1 MIGENFAAV
10 LTAAQQG
17 DEAAFARL
25 WHDGQPALLRYLH
38 VIAPDGAEDIAS
50 ETWTQV
56 VRGLTRFR
64 GNEQNW
70 RAWLFTTARRRVI
83 DQTRQLMRRP
93 TISLEALPDLALADL
108 RGLRSPDAAD
118 LALENLATQAAMEV
132 IARLPP
138 LQAEVIMLR
147 VVAGLDTET
156 VGLLL
161 GRSPG
166 AIRIAAH
173 RGLHRL
179 ASLLAEA
186 ADERSG
192 SAERDQHGL
201 PESERRVRARGVT
214 R

>member
-1 MIGENFAAV
+1 MIGEDFAAV

-17 DEAAFARL
+17 DEAAFETL

-38 VIAPDGAEDIAS
+38 VIAPDRAEDIAA
-50 ETWTQV
+50 ETWTHV
-56 VRGLTRFR
+56 FRGLTRFR
-64 GNEQNW
+64 GDEQNW

-93 TISLEALPDLALADL
+93 TTSLEALPDLASADL
-108 RGLRSPDAAD
+108 QGLRSPDAAD
-118 LALENLATQAAMEV
+118 LALENLAMRAAIGV
-132 IARLPP
+132 IGRLPP

-147 VVAGLDTET
+147 VVAGLDTEA
-156 VGLLL
+156 VSQLL

-173 RGLHRL
+173 RGLRRL
-179 ASLLAEA
+179 ASVLAEA
-186 ADERSG
+186 
-192 SAERDQHGL
+192 
-201 PESERRVRARGVT
+201 GVT

>member
-1 MIGENFAAV
+1 M
-10 LTAAQQG
+10 
-17 DEAAFARL
+17 
-25 WHDGQPALLRYLH
+25 
-38 VIAPDGAEDIAS
+38 
-50 ETWTQV
+50 
-56 VRGLTRFR
+56 VRGLARFR

-118 LALENLATQAAMEV
+118 LALENLATQAALEV

-161 GRSPG
+161 DRSPG

-179 ASLLAEA
+179 ASLLAE
-186 ADERSG
+186 S
-192 SAERDQHGL
+192 
-201 PESERRVRARGVT
+201 GVT
-214 R
+214 L

>member
-38 VIAPDGAEDIAS
+38 VIAPDGAEDIAA
-50 ETWTQV
+50 ETWTHV
-56 VRGLTRFR
+56 VRGLARFR

-93 TISLEALPDLALADL
+93 AISLEALPDLALADL
-108 RGLRSPDAAD
+108 AGLRSPDAAE
-118 LALENLATQAAMEV
+118 LALENLATRAAMEV

-156 VGLLL
+156 VGRLL

-179 ASLLAEA
+179 ANLLAEA
-186 ADERSG
+186 
-192 SAERDQHGL
+192 
-201 PESERRVRARGVT
+201 GVT
-214 R
+214 L

>member
-1 MIGENFAAV
+1 VIGKDFAAV
-10 LTAAQQG
+10 LMAAQQG

-25 WHDGQPALLRYLH
+25 WHDGQPALLRYLT
-38 VIAPDGAEDIAS
+38 VINPDAAEDIAA

-56 VRGLTRFR
+56 VRGLAKFR
-64 GNEQNW
+64 GDEQNW

-93 TISLEALPDLALADL
+93 TTSLETQSDLALAEL
-108 RGLRSPDAAD
+108 PALRSPDAAD
-118 LALENLATQAAMEV
+118 LALANLGTRAALAV
-132 IARLPP
+132 VARLPP

-156 VGLLL
+156 VAQLL

-166 AIRIAAH
+166 AIRVAAH

-179 ASLLAEA
+179 AGMLAEA
-186 ADERSG
+186 
-192 SAERDQHGL
+192 
-201 PESERRVRARGVT
+201 GVT

>member
-1 MIGENFAAV
+1 VIGKDFAAV
-10 LTAAQQG
+10 LTAAQHR

-25 WHDGQPALLRYLH
+25 WHDSQPALLRYLT
-38 VIAPDGAEDIAS
+38 VIAPDMAEDIAA

-56 VRGLTRFR
+56 VRGLAKFR
-64 GNEQNW
+64 GDEQNW

-93 TISLEALPDLALADL
+93 TTSLEAQPDLALAEL
-108 RGLRSPDAAD
+108 PELRSPDAAD
-118 LALENLATQAAMEV
+118 LALANLDMRAAIAV
-132 IARLPP
+132 IASLPP

-147 VVAGLDTET
+147 VVAGLDTEM
-156 VGLLL
+156 VARLL

-179 ASLLAEA
+179 AGMLAEA
-186 ADERSG
+186 
-192 SAERDQHGL
+192 
-201 PESERRVRARGVT
+201 GVT